1 LQHLQQ
7 FATNFKTLL
16 MPRILAIDYGAK
28 RTGLAVT
35 DPSQIIASALETV
48 PTEKLLEFLKK
59 YAQNEPI
66 EAFVVGMPKN
76 LNGTS
81 TDGTAYVERFII
93 ELKAAF
99 SEIPVHLHDERF
111 TSKMA
116 VQTMI
121 AGGMK
126 KKDRQIKG
134 NIDKISAVIILQ
146 SFMESKLGR

>member
-1 LQHLQQ
+1 
-7 FATNFKTLL
+7 

-35 DPSQIIASALETV
+35 DPSKIIASALETV
-48 PTEKLLEFLKK
+48 PTEKLLGFLKK

-76 LNGTS
+76 LDGTS
-81 TDGTAYVERFII
+81 TDGTAYVERFIV
-93 ELKAAF
+93 ELKGIF
-99 SEIPVHLHDERF
+99 PVIPVHLHDERF

-116 VQTMI
+116 VQAMI
-121 AGGMK
+121 SGGMK

-146 SFMESKLGR
+146 SFMESKF

>member
-1 LQHLQQ
+1 
-7 FATNFKTLL
+7 

-35 DPSQIIASALETV
+35 DPSKIIASALETV
-48 PTEKLLEFLKK
+48 PTEKLLDFLKK
-59 YAQNEPI
+59 YAQDEVI

-76 LNGTS
+76 LDGTS
-81 TDGTAYVERFII
+81 TDGTAYVERFIV
-93 ELKAAF
+93 ELKANF
-99 SEIPVHLHDERF
+99 SEIPVYMHDERF

-121 AGGMK
+121 TGGMK

-146 SFMESKLGR
+146 SFMESKF

>member
-1 LQHLQQ
+1 
-7 FATNFKTLL
+7 

-35 DPSQIIASALETV
+35 DPLKIIASALETV
-48 PTEKLLEFLKK
+48 PSETLIAYLKK
-59 YAQNEPI
+59 YMVSEEV

-76 LNGTS
+76 LDGS
-81 TDGTAYVERFII
+81 DTDGTVYVKRLLE
-93 ELKAAF
+93 ELKTHFPA
-99 SEIPVHLHDERF
+99 IPTHMVDERY

-116 VQTMI
+116 VQAMI

-126 KKDRQIKG
+126 KKDRQVKG

-146 SFMESKLGR
+146 GFMGI

>member
-1 LQHLQQ
+1 
-7 FATNFKTLL
+7 

-35 DPSQIIASALETV
+35 DPSKIIASALETV

-76 LNGTS
+76 LDNTP
-81 TDGTAYVERFII
+81 TDGTVYVERFII
-93 ELKAAF
+93 TLKDTF
-99 SEIPVHLHDERF
+99 PEIPIHLHDERF

-126 KKDRQIKG
+126 KKNRQIKG

-146 SFMESKLGR
+146 SFMEL